1 MREFTE
7 EHRKKIGE
15 ARRKWLAEHPEEKEK
30 LRKAAKKWW
39 KEHRQEMITS
49 GVETSQLD
57 DYTTYQREFQKQWRK
72 KHPHYYRDLQRKRKE
87 KKEKEKE
94 SD

>member
-1 MREFTE
+1 MRQFTE
-7 EHRKKIGE
+7 EHRKKISE
-15 ARRKWLAEHPEEKEK
+15 ARKKWFAKHQKEKEK

-39 KEHRQEMITS
+39 KEHRKEMITS
-49 GVETSQLD
+49 GIEVSQLE

-72 KHPHYYRDLQRKRKE
+72 KHPHYYRDLQRKRKAN
-87 KKEKEKE
+87 KEKE

>member
-7 EHRKKIGE
+7 EHRKNISK
-15 ARRKWLAEHPEEKEK
+15 ARKKWLAEHPEDKEK
-30 LRKAAKKWW
+30 HGKVVKKWW

-49 GVETSQLD
+49 GIEISQTE
-57 DYTTYQREFQKQWRK
+57 DYTAYQREFQKQWRK
-72 KHPHYYRDLQRKRKE
+72 KHPHYYRDLQRKRKA
-87 KKEKEKE
+87 KKKEKE